1 MELPSEYNITNT
13 FNIGDLHL
21 HKQDQEFRSILS
33 KEGGVEPCA
42 HASPKSCATVN
53 HILAHGL
60 AKADLED
67 INVDKN
73 HHEHHKQGYSTATIM
88 DHAQERNT
96 AAAEEQNTAAATATD
111 QYIR

>member
-1 MELPSEYNITNT
+1 M
-13 FNIGDLHL
+13 
-21 HKQDQEFRSILS
+21 
-33 KEGGVEPCA
+33 
-42 HASPKSCATVN
+42 
-53 HILAHGL
+53 
-60 AKADLED
+60 
-67 INVDKN
+67 NVDEN